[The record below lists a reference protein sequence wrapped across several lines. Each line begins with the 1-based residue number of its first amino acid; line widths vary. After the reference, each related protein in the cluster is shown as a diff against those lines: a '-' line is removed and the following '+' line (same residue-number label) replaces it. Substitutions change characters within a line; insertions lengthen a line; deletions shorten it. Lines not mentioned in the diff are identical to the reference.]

1 MVQASVLV
9 PGGIDISAFKN
20 INTNISSIFATLDT
34 VETTT
39 PLAANASYTGAW
51 VDTINTSLGYIIAVA
66 YSDVSGTLYID
77 FSDDLG
83 ATKQVAIS
91 ISGSTA
97 VPTSPKVAGVFTQEV
112 DIKTILLA
120 RFFRL
125 RYVNGAT
132 TQSQFLLRRR
142 LVMA

>member
-20 INTNISSIFATLDT
+20 INANIRSIFDTLDT

-39 PLAANASYTGAW
+39 PLAANATYTGAW
-51 VDTINTSLGYIIAVA
+51 VDTINTALGYVIAVA
-66 YSDVSGTLYID
+66 YSDAPGTLYID

-97 VPTSPKVAGVFTQEV
+97 TPTAPKVAVLFNQEV

-125 RYVNGAT
+125 RYVNGASP
-132 TQSQFLLRRR
+132 QSQFLLRRR